1 MYLYK
6 LHFDSANT
14 KKPLRSIMIKSRIE
28 NTIDLIRGSSVSE
41 AQKIRNRQG
50 RVEYR
55 ANTGHIPLLWVS
67 GQDPQ

>member
-6 LHFDSANT
+6 LHFNSTNT
-14 KKPLRSIMIKSRIE
+14 KTPSDQVKRESCTTRNSYRL
-28 NTIDLIRGSSVSE
+28 VSD